1 MLATGVVSL
10 PQTAEVLSD
19 SANVLPNIAIFGSLS
34 SMLWLFLLRRRGL
47 DIHPLQYLKLGLMI
61 TPLMLIVGALSL
73 YACGLFWG

>member
-10 PQTAEVLSD
+10 PQAVEVLTD
-19 SANVLPNIAIFGSLS
+19 STNVLPNIAIFGSLS